1 MLARQALDGVGDPS
15 RGEWPEVGA
24 NGVVHLRRRLTGR
37 EQERV
42 GNVRDIRGLPE
53 ERRRLALLFR
63 DAPHLGFALVPRA
76 LPREAAPEPQA
87 AS

>member
-1 MLARQALDGVGDPS
+1 MLARQALEGVGDLS

-24 NGVVHLRRRLTGR
+24 NGVMHLRRRLSGR

-63 DAPHLGFALVPRA
+63 DAPHLASL
-76 LPREAAPEPQA
+76 LPPS
-87 AS
+87 ASA